1 MTVFAISFVIFM
13 CVILA
18 MSVGVLCGR
27 KPIAGSCGGIANLGM
42 EKACGCTDVCKNE
55 EEKKAQEEKKT
66 NAKVEIYRP

>member
-1 MTVFAISFVIFM
+1 MTIFALCFLIFM

-55 EEKKAQEEKKT
+55 EEKKQQDIQKT
-66 NAKVEIYRP
+66 KTRVEIYRP